1 MVQTRIIS
9 ILIVLAIASCNRNVG
24 APAIRS
30 EVLSAYALATEFR
43 YSNYD
48 SLHAWSIRLD
58 SLTAN
63 GTAEEKAMS
72 AVIKGSWLHSQA
84 KYFQAKQLYKSV
96 LIDLNQTTSDTLK
109 ARIETGLGIVF
120 RQTGQM
126 DSAFLHFYQALRL
139 FERAG
144 NAEGLAGTSVSLAQ
158 TYQQTGQYDTARSLI
173 RSVLSNDGRVHHTT
187 QLIAMHTLANIY
199 GEIGLIDSAL
209 RIDKLGLQ
217 ICEDLNKP
225 VIASTF
231 YDNKGLCFRELGMYD
246 SSAHYFRKCILIDST
261 AGNVKQTGDSYLNL
275 ASLAIA
281 QKDFLTAEKYLQR
294 ALSLCRSCNYT
305 AGVSTAWSML
315 SDLYRMNNEPAIA
328 LAYKDSL
335 YSDYRRANKRDRQ
348 AMILELEAVYN
359 AEVKDNQIDLQ
370 LEQLERKNY
379 FIAALILLSITVL
392 ATAVAML
399 YRFRIRRQKEKRL
412 LELKAAAAFYEA
424 EQVERL
430 RIARDLHDS
439 LGQIL
444 SATKMVLGSVDGQ
457 SDIASAL
464 NKSTSLVDTA
474 ISEVRSISYNLLPDA
489 LQFGVEKALAN
500 LAKKLSGE
508 TRVEIAYEATNTS
521 RHNALSDVVSLSVY
535 RIAQEVLSNMLKHSQ
550 CSQINIRSFYSNTS
564 YVLEIADNGRGF
576 DGANL
581 PVREGGS
588 GWINIR
594 ARAALIEG
602 VLTINSHPGQGSAI
616 ILTVPLK

>member
-1 MVQTRIIS
+1 MLR
-9 ILIVLAIASCNRNVG
+9 
-24 APAIRS
+24 
-30 EVLSAYALATEFR
+30 AYTAATEYR

-48 SLHAWSIRLD
+48 SLLGWSIRLD
-58 SLTAN
+58 SLTSN

-72 AVIKGSWLHSQA
+72 AVIKGSWLHSQS

-96 LIDLNQTTSDTLK
+96 LITLTNSANDTLK
-109 ARIETGLGIVF
+109 GRLETGLGIVF

-144 NAEGLAGTSVSLAQ
+144 NTEGRAGTAVSLAQ
-158 TYQQTGQYDTARSLI
+158 TYQQTGQYDTARALI
-173 RSVLSNDGRVHHTT
+173 RSVLSNEERIHYTT

-199 GEIGLIDSAL
+199 GEMGLIDSAL

-217 ICEDLNKP
+217 ICADLNKP

-231 YDNKGLCFRELGMYD
+231 YDNKGLCFRELEMYD
-246 SSAHYFRKCILIDST
+246 SSAFYFRKCILIDSA
-261 AGNVKQTGDSYLNL
+261 AGNIKQTGDSYLNL
-275 ASLAIA
+275 ASLATA
-281 QKDFLTAEKYLQR
+281 QNDFVTAEKYLHR

-305 AGVSTAWSML
+305 AGVTSSWSML
-315 SDLYRMNNEPAIA
+315 SEIYRKNNEPVAA

-348 AMILELEAVYN
+348 AMILELETAYN
-359 AEVKDNQIDLQ
+359 VEVKDNQIDLQ
-370 LEQLERKNY
+370 KEQLERKNY
-379 FIAALILLSITVL
+379 FIAALILLSLTII
-392 ATAVAML
+392 ASAIAIL
-399 YRFRIRRQKEKRL
+399 YRFRIRQQKEKRL
-412 LELKAAAAFYEA
+412 SELKAAAAFYEA
-424 EQVERL
+424 EQQERL

-457 SDIASAL
+457 ADHTAAL
-464 NKSTSLVDTA
+464 SKTNVLVDSA

-489 LQFGVEKALAN
+489 LQFGIAKAMQN

-508 TRVEIAYEATNTS
+508 TGVEIVCETTNAVLHKT
-521 RHNALSDVVSLSVY
+521 LTDVVSLSVY

-550 CSQINIRSFYSNTS
+550 CSMINIQSGYIDESF
-564 YVLEIADNGRGF
+564 VLEIKDNGKGF
-576 DGANL
+576 DSSDI

-602 VLTINSHPGQGSAI
+602 NLVINSHPGEGTTITLS
-616 ILTVPLK
+616 VPVK

>member
-1 MVQTRIIS
+1 
-9 ILIVLAIASCNRNVG
+9 
-24 APAIRS
+24 
-30 EVLSAYALATEFR
+30 
-43 YSNYD
+43 
-48 SLHAWSIRLD
+48 
-58 SLTAN
+58 
-63 GTAEEKAMS
+63 MS

-96 LIDLNQTTSDTLK
+96 LITLTHSANDTLK
-109 ARIETGLGIVF
+109 GRIEAGLGIVF

-139 FERAG
+139 FEKAG

-173 RSVLSNDGRVHHTT
+173 RSFLSNGERVHHTT

-199 GEIGLIDSAL
+199 GEMGLIDSAL

-217 ICEDLNKP
+217 ICADLNKP
-225 VIASTF
+225 LIASTF
-231 YDNKGLCFRELGMYD
+231 YDNKGLCFRELGMFD
-246 SSAHYFRKCILIDST
+246 SSAHYFRKCILIDSA

-275 ASLAIA
+275 ASLSIA
-281 QKDFLTAEKYLQR
+281 QKDFVTAEKYLQR
-294 ALSLCRSCNYT
+294 ALSLCRACNYT
-305 AGVSTAWSML
+305 AGVSSAWSML
-315 SDLYRMNNEPAIA
+315 SDLYRTNNEPAVA

-392 ATAVAML
+392 ATAVAVL

-489 LQFGVEKALAN
+489 LQFGIEKALAN

-508 TRVEIAYEATNTS
+508 TGVEIVYEATNTS
-521 RHNALSDVVSLSVY
+521 RHDALSDVVSLSVY

-550 CSQINIRSFYSNTS
+550 CSQIIIRSQFTESS
-564 YVLEIADNGRGF
+564 YILEMADNGKGF
-576 DGANL
+576 DSTNI

-594 ARAALIEG
+594 ARVALIEG
-602 VLTINSHPGQGSAI
+602 NLVIHSRPDQGARITLS
-616 ILTVPLK
+616 VPLK

>member
-1 MVQTRIIS
+1 MLKRIFT
-9 ILIVLAIASCNRNVG
+9 LLMALAFAGCERSPESSVM
-24 APAIRS
+24 RS
-30 EVLSAYALATEFR
+30 EVLHAYTAATEYR

-48 SLHAWSIRLD
+48 SLLVWSIRLD
-58 SLTAN
+58 SLTSN

-72 AVIKGSWLHSQA
+72 AVIKGAWLHSQA
-84 KYFQAKQLYKSV
+84 KYFQAKQLYKTV
-96 LIDLNQTTSDTLK
+96 LAGLNQSTNDTLK
-109 ARIETGLGIVF
+109 GRIETGLGIVF

-126 DSAFLHFYQALRL
+126 DSAFLHFYRALRL

-144 NAEGLAGTSVSLAQ
+144 NTEGRSGTAVSLAQ
-158 TYQQTGQYDTARSLI
+158 TYQQTGQYDTARALI
-173 RSVLSNDGRVHHTT
+173 RSVLGSGDRIHYTT

-199 GEIGLIDSAL
+199 GEMGLIDSAL
-209 RIDKLGLQ
+209 RIDKLGLK
-217 ICEDLNKP
+217 ICDDLNKP

-231 YDNKGLCFRELGMYD
+231 YDNKGLCFRELGIYD
-246 SSAHYFRKCILIDST
+246 SSAYYFRKCILIDSA

-275 ASLAIA
+275 ASLASA
-281 QKDFLTAEKYLQR
+281 RKDFVTAEKYLQR

-305 AGVSTAWSML
+305 AGVTSAWSMM
-315 SDLYRMNNEPAIA
+315 SDLYRMNNDPAAA

-359 AEVKDNQIDLQ
+359 AELKDNQIDLQ
-370 LEQLERKNY
+370 NEQLERKSY

-392 ATAVAML
+392 ATAVAVL
-399 YRFRIRRQKEKRL
+399 YRFRIRRQEEKRM

-424 EQVERL
+424 EQQERL

-444 SATKMVLGSVDGQ
+444 SATKMVLGSVNEQADNK
-457 SDIASAL
+457 SAL
-464 NKSTSLVDTA
+464 HKTTALVDSA

-489 LQFGVEKALAN
+489 LQFGVEKALLN
-500 LAKKLSGE
+500 LARKLSGE
-508 TRVEIAYEATNTS
+508 TGIEIACEISNSTQS
-521 RHNALSDVVSLSVY
+521 KIPSDVVSLSIY

-550 CSQINIRSFYSNTS
+550 CSMISIKSGYVDTTF
-564 YVLEIADNGRGF
+564 VLEIKDNGRGF
-576 DGANL
+576 DSSEI

-594 ARAALIEG
+594 ARTALIEG
-602 VLTINSHPGQGSAI
+602 KLAIISHPGAGTSI
-616 ILTVPLK
+616 TLSVPLK